1 MSEEEEK
8 KVSLREE
15 CEARLNSP
23 LPLLMRSRNFIF
35 GQESPDNY
43 TKFSFFLA
51 LVIWLIFLTWSV
63 LGTIAIRMRE
73 MIVDQKEINVTE
85 MIEARGIKLGFEPNA
100 FIGRLEAF
108 HAISIGFWMIVF
120 IGLVLL
126 WRKNERFVY
135 FFFTGCALYLLFM
148 LVMLGFGYYSGD
160 TTFFDKIAF
169 AIMVLHTAVYA
180 YFLKREKSGQ
190 KLNFFGVDED
200 EEN

>member
-1 MSEEEEK
+1 
-8 KVSLREE
+8 
-15 CEARLNSP
+15 
-23 LPLLMRSRNFIF
+23 
-35 GQESPDNY
+35 
-43 TKFSFFLA
+43 
-51 LVIWLIFLTWSV
+51 
-63 LGTIAIRMRE
+63 
-73 MIVDQKEINVTE
+73 
-85 MIEARGIKLGFEPNA
+85 
-100 FIGRLEAF
+100 
-108 HAISIGFWMIVF
+108 MIVF

-169 AIMVLHTAVYA
+169 AILVLHTAVYA

-190 KLNFFGVDED
+190 KISFFGVDED